1 MPTPLV
7 ASALRRF
14 GTAFVSKRLAKES
27 EDVAETKHP
36 ERKATI
42 SSIITQKQALK
53 QQQFEKKFPTRAQR
67 IADKKKKKE
76 FKKNFKGLKQREV
89 ELYETDPKYRVTTAP
104 RNRWSDTRLAVA
116 WVNPMF
122 PGMRTALRKS
132 AKESPTYIGRR
143 ASFGALKMLDRGIE
157 SIKNFPKNFTP
168 KGRKWLKKREKE
180 DARARSILSGDV

>member
-1 MPTPLV
+1 MTTPLV

-104 RNRWSDTRLAVA
+104 RNRWSDTRLAIA
-116 WVNPMF
+116 WTNPMF

-132 AKESPTYIGRR
+132 AKHGDHVGKR
-143 ASFGALKMLDRGIE
+143 ASFGALKMLDRGVE
-157 SIKNFPKNFTP
+157 SIRNFPKNFTSE
-168 KGRKWLKKREKE
+168 GRKWLKKREKE